1 MHGTRRLLVLLLLT
15 GSVVAAAA
23 TPDIVAELG
32 LEESA
37 QRVDQRDGWQRPR
50 KIIVRAA
57 SGFPGVEWLQPAAPG
72 VKLLAVEKIEDAIAQ
87 AKDADAV
94 LGWCDPRMLAAGP
107 RIRWVQ
113 WYFAGVERCVALPA
127 VAERKLLLTNMQR
140 AQSPVIAE
148 HAIAM
153 TLALARGVDLAVAQ
167 QPARAWRPEAAAPAS
182 RMRVVKGKTMLVA
195 GLGGIGTEVARR
207 AHALGMRVIATRASD
222 RKGPEFVSYVGLP
235 DELRKL
241 VAEADVVVNALPLTP
256 ATRGTFDARIFS
268 GMKRSA
274 LFINVGRGATVDT
287 SALVRAL
294 ASGALGGAGLD
305 VTDPEPLPPDH
316 PLWQA
321 PNVIITPHVASDSD
335 LGDAR
340 VWEIV
345 RENLRRYV
353 AGEKMLSVVDV
364 ERGY

>member
-1 MHGTRRLLVLLLLT
+1 MRSGAL
-15 GSVVAAAA
+15 SVVAILCAAA
-23 TPDIVAELG
+23 LAGAATADVVAELG

-37 QRVDQRDGWQRPR
+37 QRIDQREGWTKPR
-50 KIIVRAA
+50 KIIVRAL
-57 SGFPGVEWLQPAAPG
+57 SGFPGIESLQGAAPG
-72 VKLLAVEKIEDAIAQ
+72 VKLVPLEKIEDAIAQ
-87 AKDADAV
+87 AQDADAV
-94 LGWCDPRMLAAGP
+94 LGWCDPRLLAAGP
-107 RIRWVQ
+107 RIRWIQ
-113 WYFAGVERCVALPA
+113 WYFAGVESCLAAPA
-127 VAERKLLLTNMQR
+127 VRERKLLLTNMQR

-153 TLALARGVDLAVAQ
+153 MLALARGLDLAVAQ
-167 QPARAWRPEAAAPAS
+167 QSARAWRPDAAAPDA
-182 RMRVVKGKTMLVA
+182 RMRVVKGKTLLVA

-207 AHALGMRVIATRASD
+207 GHALGMRVIATRASD
-222 RKGPEFVSYVGLP
+222 RTGPEFVSYVGLAA
-235 DELRKL
+235 ELPKL

-268 GMKRSA
+268 GMKRGA
-274 LFINVGRGATVDT
+274 LFINVGRGGTVDT
-287 SALVRAL
+287 NALVQAL

-305 VTDPEPLPPDH
+305 VTDPEPLPSDH
-316 PLWQA
+316 PLWEA

-335 LGDAR
+335 LGNAR

-364 ERGY
+364 ARGY

>member
-1 MHGTRRLLVLLLLT
+1 MRSAALSLLAILCTSALA
-15 GSVVAAAA
+15 VAAV
-23 TPDIVAELG
+23 PDIVAELG

-37 QRVDQRDGWQRPR
+37 ERVDQRPGWSKPR
-50 KIIVRAA
+50 KILVRTLP
-57 SGFPGVEWLQPAAPG
+57 GFPGVEWLQPAAPG
-72 VKLLAVEKIEDAIAQ
+72 VKLVPVQKIEDATAQ
-87 AKDADAV
+87 AEDADAV
-94 LGWCDPRMLAAGP
+94 LGWCDEKLLGTGR

-113 WYFAGVERCVALPA
+113 WYFAGVERCVGIPALQ
-127 VAERKLLLTNMQR
+127 ERGILVTNMQR

-153 TLALARGVDLAVAQ
+153 VLALARGLDLAVAQ
-167 QPARAWRPEAAAPAS
+167 QSKRAWNPEAAAPES
-182 RMRVVKGKTMLVA
+182 RMRVLKGKTMLIA

-222 RKGPEFVSYVGLP
+222 RQGPEFVSHVGRP
-235 DELRKL
+235 DELPKL
-241 VAEADVVVNALPLTP
+241 AAEADVVVNALPSTK
-256 ATRGTFDARIFS
+256 ATQRAFDARVFAR
-268 GMKRSA
+268 MKRSA
-274 LFINVGRGATVDT
+274 LFVNVGRGATVDT
-287 SALVRAL
+287 DDLAQAL
-294 ASGALGGAGLD
+294 ANGKLAGAGLD

-335 LGDAR
+335 LGNAR
-340 VWEIV
+340 VWEVV